1 MRQLTFLTALLLSF
15 SMAFGQITLEQTY
28 NHSGIYTSLAIS
40 GDKFFI
46 MDVGASQCRIYNYDH
61 TLWKTIDLAVPANHY
76 LYDIRYVSENLFTDD
91 NSLCLFY
98 VYYHYD
104 EVGQYYTYTAR
115 IVKENGTELLTIP
128 GCNYNYVLTLTEGT
142 TKMIAY
148 SYDYSV
154 FPYTIQTRVYDL
166 PGHLTSFAVSENA
179 PATNVMN
186 AFPNPA
192 NSYTTIPYQMPDSE
206 TKGEIFIS
214 NAEGRVVRKIPV
226 SSHSTQVTVET
237 SQFPRGV
244 YFYQLQSGNYTS
256 QARKLVFN

>member
-28 NHSGIYTSLAIS
+28 DHSGTYTSLAIS

-46 MDVGASQCRIYNYDH
+46 MDVGASQCRIYNIDH
-61 TLWKTIDLAVPANHY
+61 TLWKTIDLAVPADHY
-76 LYDIRYVSENLFTDD
+76 LYDVRYVSENLFTDD

-115 IVKENGTELLTIP
+115 IMKENGTELLTIP
-128 GCNYNYVLTLTEGT
+128 GCSYNYVVTLTDGT
-142 TKMIAY
+142 TKMITY

-179 PATNVMN
+179 GVMNMMN
-186 AFPNPA
+186 AFPNPT
-192 NSYTTIPYQMPDSE
+192 NSYTTIPYQMTGSE

-214 NAEGRVVRKIPV
+214 DAEGRVVRTIPV
-226 SSHSTQVTVET
+226 SCQSTEVTIET
-237 SQFPRGV
+237 SQFQRGI
-244 YFYQLQSGNYTS
+244 YFYQLQTANQRS
-256 QARKLVFN
+256 QARKLVIN